1 MMLAILKSPH
11 VKRVLV
17 LKAIVATGLTLSHFF
32 PQQVAHVAFLTN
44 MLWLL
49 AF

>member
-1 MMLAILKSPH
+1 MAAFFRSAH
-11 VKRVLV
+11 FKRVLV

-32 PQQVAHVAFLTN
+32 PEYIAHVAFLTN

>member
-1 MMLAILKSPH
+1 MRTFLAKPH

-17 LKAIVATGLTLSHFF
+17 LKAIVATGLALTHFF
-32 PQQVAHVAFLTN
+32 PEHIGHVAFLTN

>member
-1 MMLAILKSPH
+1 MLQAYLRSVH
-11 VKRVLV
+11 FKRVLI
-17 LKAIVATGLTLSHFF
+17 LKAIVATGLTLTHFF
-32 PQQVAHVAFLTN
+32 PEHIGHVAFLTN